1 MFAERFHALSFQ
13 AAKKAG
19 PGSNPSPQKLK
30 GHPDGS
36 SSAAVASEV
45 AIQSTVQPSDTV
57 TGQTQAPKSK
67 SDKTVRHPKVPA
79 DVSAASANAPG
90 PWRREKMG
98 VVTVYQPAGGGG
110 GGGGAFDK
118 TSDAFQLSG
127 STAVM

>member
-1 MFAERFHALSFQ
+1 MFAERFHAPSFQ

-36 SSAAVASEV
+36 SSAEV

-110 GGGGAFDK
+110 GGAFDK